1 MNIQSAITQGAQIL
15 KDEFCFNPYLDSEI
29 LMSKAINKDKK
40 YLILNSQEK
49 IGEINLNLFQ
59 KLINERSKGKPVS
72 HLTNKKLF
80 WNSEFFVTEDTLI
93 PRPDTE
99 LIVENI
105 LNLTKNKSKLSILDI
120 GIGSGCILLS
130 ILKEKKD
137 FYGTGIDVSK
147 NCLKIANMN
156 ATNLKVLSRLKLYK
170 SNVDKFSLGK
180 YDLIVSNPPYIKKHI
195 IKYLDK
201 GVAKFEP
208 KIALDGGLDGL
219 SVIRKVIKKS
229 SELIKKKGKFILEI
243 GFDQKNK
250 VIKLLNKEGFYINS
264 VLKDLAYN
272 DRCIICTK
280 I

>member
-15 KDEFCFNPYLDSEI
+15 KDKFCLNPYLDSEI

-49 IGEINLNLFQ
+49 IKEINLNLFQ

-72 HLTNKKLF
+72 YLTNKKLF

-130 ILKEKKD
+130 VLKERKD
-137 FYGTGIDVSK
+137 FYGTGIDISK
-147 NCLKIANMN
+147 NSLKIANLN
-156 ATNLKVLSRLKLYK
+156 ATSLKVHTRLKLYK

-195 IKYLDK
+195 IKYFCLLYTSPSPRDR
-201 GVAKFEP
+201 
-208 KIALDGGLDGL
+208 
-219 SVIRKVIKKS
+219 SVTRMPS
-229 SELIKKKGKFILEI
+229 S
-243 GFDQKNK
+243 
-250 VIKLLNKEGFYINS
+250 
-264 VLKDLAYN
+264 A
-272 DRCIICTK
+272 
-280 I
+280 